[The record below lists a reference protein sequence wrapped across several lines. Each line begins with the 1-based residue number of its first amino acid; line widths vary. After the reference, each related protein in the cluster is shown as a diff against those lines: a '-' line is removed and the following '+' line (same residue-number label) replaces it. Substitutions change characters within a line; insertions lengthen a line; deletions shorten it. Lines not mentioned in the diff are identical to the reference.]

1 MKKIFFLLL
10 ILCMVIGLTGCGDN
24 EMKGKKYVEISVKDY
39 GKIKLELDADVA
51 PITVANFIKLA
62 NEKFYDGT
70 TFHRIIYGFMIQGG
84 APKDGKYAETI
95 VGEFSANGHENNIL
109 HKRGVI
115 SMARAKSMDS
125 ASSQFFIV
133 HQDSPHLNGQY
144 AAFGHVISGMSVV
157 DELARVA
164 TIPNTDGIVADEN
177 QPVIEYI
184 RVVEK

>member
-1 MKKIFFLLL
+1 MKKILCLLL
-10 ILCMVIGLTGCGDN
+10 ILFMTFGLAGCDN
-24 EMKGKKYVEISVKDY
+24 GKIKGKHYVEISVKDY

-51 PITVANFIKLA
+51 PITVANFLKLV

-84 APKDGKYAETI
+84 APKDDKQPETI

-109 HKRGVI
+109 HERGVI

-133 HQDSPHLNGQY
+133 HQKSPHLDGNY
-144 AAFGHVISGMSVV
+144 AAFGKVISGMSVV
-157 DELARVA
+157 DKIALVDP
-164 TIPNTDGIVADEN
+164 IPNSDGIVEEDK